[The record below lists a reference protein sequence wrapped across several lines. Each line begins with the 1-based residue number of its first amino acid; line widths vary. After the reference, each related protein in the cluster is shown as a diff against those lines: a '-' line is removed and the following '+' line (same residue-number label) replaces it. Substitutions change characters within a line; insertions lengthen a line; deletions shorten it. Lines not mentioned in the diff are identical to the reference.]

1 MRRVLQA
8 LFLVFGRRFCRFL
21 GAAQPAG
28 APCPAHRAKAAPF
41 QPAAR
46 RPPGPQHQ
54 RPGPAGQG
62 PQAEAGAAAGAGV
75 ASLSK
80 YKKYLKW
87 AVPLVVV
94 VVIVAAVAIYQSN
107 KTQTAEVAPEYTQ
120 ASVTRRTISQTLST
134 TGTLQAANSY
144 TVRTLVEGE
153 ILSADFEEGD
163 EVSAGQQ
170 LYQIENSDASTSVEQ
185 AQINLDQ
192 AQRNYDTIADYRY
205 VRSPVAGTVYSL
217 KIKVG
222 DEVTSGQ
229 EVAVVQDASQMV
241 LQLTFPSA
249 DAASFSVG
257 QSAQITLDGTFEV
270 LQGTI
275 TEVSGSD
282 ILSSGNV
289 LVRNVTITTPN
300 AGTLNTTQSATA
312 TVNGISSTNSATF
325 NYKEQRTLTASTA
338 GTVASIY
345 VPEGG
350 AVAKDG
356 IVIELAGEDL
366 EETIQN
372 AYESLRSREISMR
385 NAEETLANYTITA
398 PISGT
403 VIQKNYQAGET
414 VESGK
419 DMCIIYDMAYLE
431 MTINVD
437 ELDINQISVGQD
449 VSVTADSV
457 DGVFNGK
464 ITRVSMVGKTDG
476 GTTTYPVTVQVEEY
490 GALRPGMNVNA
501 EIVVEQAT
509 DSIAVPN
516 AAIERGDVV
525 LVTTASPS
533 AANAIADMPA
543 PEGYVYVQVE
553 TGVSDENYTE
563 ITSGLQEGDI
573 IGYVSMSTFSY
584 DDYGTSDMMVLGMI
598 APAQGGIG

>member
-1 MRRVLQA
+1 MTWKKKK
-8 LFLVFGRRFCRFL
+8 G
-21 GAAQPAG
+21 
-28 APCPAHRAKAAPF
+28 
-41 QPAAR
+41 
-46 RPPGPQHQ
+46 
-54 RPGPAGQG
+54 GPAGQE
-62 PQAEAGAAAGAGV
+62 PQAEAGAAAGAGL

-205 VRSPVAGTVYSL
+205 VRSPVAGTVYTLSV
-217 KIKVG
+217 KVG

-249 DAASFSVG
+249 DAATFQVG

-270 LQGTI
+270 LNGTI

-282 ILSSGNV
+282 VLSSGNV

-300 AGTLNTTQSATA
+300 AGTLNTSQSATA

-325 NYKEQRTLTASTA
+325 SYREQRTLTASTA
-338 GTVASIY
+338 GTVSSIY

-350 AVAKDG
+350 AVAQDG
-356 IVIELAGEDL
+356 IVLELAGEDL

-385 NAEETLANYTITA
+385 NAEETLANYTISA

-403 VIQKNYQAGET
+403 VIQKNYQQGET

-419 DMCIIYDMAYLE
+419 EMCIIYDMAYLE

-501 EIVVEQAT
+501 EIVVEQAA
-509 DSIAVPN
+509 DAIAVPN
-516 AAIERGDVV
+516 AAVERGDVV
-525 LVTTASPS
+525 LVTTESPS
-533 AANAIADMPA
+533 AANAIADMTA
-543 PEGYVYVQVE
+543 PDGYVYVQVE
-553 TGVSDENYTE
+553 TGVSDNNYTE

-573 IGYVSMSTFSY
+573 IGYASTPTFSY
-584 DDYGTSDMMVLGMI
+584 DEYGTSDLMVMGMM
-598 APAQGGIG
+598 APALGGIG

>member
-1 MRRVLQA
+1 MTWKKKK
-8 LFLVFGRRFCRFL
+8 G
-21 GAAQPAG
+21 
-28 APCPAHRAKAAPF
+28 
-41 QPAAR
+41 
-46 RPPGPQHQ
+46 
-54 RPGPAGQG
+54 GPAGQE
-62 PQAEAGAAAGAGV
+62 PQAEAGAAAGAGL

-350 AVAKDG
+350 AVAEDG

>member
-1 MRRVLQA
+1 MTWKKMK
-8 LFLVFGRRFCRFL
+8 G
-21 GAAQPAG
+21 
-28 APCPAHRAKAAPF
+28 
-41 QPAAR
+41 
-46 RPPGPQHQ
+46 
-54 RPGPAGQG
+54 GPAGQE
-62 PQAEAGAAAGAGV
+62 PQAEAGAAAGAGL

-217 KIKVG
+217 KVKVG

-325 NYKEQRTLTASTA
+325 SYKEERTLTASTA

-350 AVAKDG
+350 AVAEDG
-356 IVIELAGEDL
+356 IVLELAGEDL

>member
-1 MRRVLQA
+1 MTWKKKR
-8 LFLVFGRRFCRFL
+8 G
-21 GAAQPAG
+21 
-28 APCPAHRAKAAPF
+28 
-41 QPAAR
+41 
-46 RPPGPQHQ
+46 
-54 RPGPAGQG
+54 GPAGQE
-62 PQAEAGAAAGAGV
+62 PQAEAGAAAGAGL

-217 KIKVG
+217 KVKVG

-449 VSVTADSV
+449 VTVTADSV
-457 DGVFNGK
+457 DGTFNGK
-464 ITRVSMVGKTDG
+464 VTRVSMVGETNG

-509 DSIAVPN
+509 DAIAVPN
-516 AAIERGDVV
+516 AAVERGDVV
-525 LVTTASPS
+525 LVTTESPS
-533 AANAIADMPA
+533 AANAIADMTA
-543 PEGYVYVQVE
+543 PDGYVYVQVE
-553 TGVSDENYTE
+553 TGVSDNNYTE

-573 IGYVSMSTFSY
+573 IGYASTPTFSY
-584 DDYGTSDMMVLGMI
+584 DEYGTSDLMVMGMM
-598 APAQGGIG
+598 APALGGIG

>member
-1 MRRVLQA
+1 MTWKKKK
-8 LFLVFGRRFCRFL
+8 G
-21 GAAQPAG
+21 
-28 APCPAHRAKAAPF
+28 
-41 QPAAR
+41 
-46 RPPGPQHQ
+46 
-54 RPGPAGQG
+54 GPAGQE
-62 PQAEAGAAAGAGV
+62 PQAEAGAAAGAGL

-217 KIKVG
+217 KVKVG

-385 NAEETLANYTITA
+385 NAEETLANYTISA

-403 VIQKNYQAGET
+403 VIQKNYQQGET

-419 DMCIIYDMAYLE
+419 EMCIIYDMAYLE

-449 VSVTADSV
+449 VTVTADSV
-457 DGVFNGK
+457 DGTFNGK
-464 ITRVSMVGKTDG
+464 VTRVSMVGETNG

-501 EIVVEQAT
+501 EIVVEQAA
-509 DSIAVPN
+509 DAIAVPN
-516 AAIERGDVV
+516 AAVERGDVV
-525 LVTTASPS
+525 LVTTESPS
-533 AANAIADMPA
+533 AANAIADMTA
-543 PEGYVYVQVE
+543 PDGYVYVQVE
-553 TGVSDENYTE
+553 TGVSDNNYTE

-573 IGYVSMSTFSY
+573 IGYASTPTFSY
-584 DDYGTSDMMVLGMI
+584 DEYGTSDMMVMGMM
-598 APAQGGIG
+598 APALGGIG

>member
-1 MRRVLQA
+1 MTWKKKK
-8 LFLVFGRRFCRFL
+8 GET
-21 GAAQPAG
+21 
-28 APCPAHRAKAAPF
+28 
-41 QPAAR
+41 
-46 RPPGPQHQ
+46 
-54 RPGPAGQG
+54 AGQE
-62 PQAEAGAAAGAGV
+62 PQAASGAAAAEG
-75 ASLSK
+75 LSK
-80 YKKYLKW
+80 YKKHLKW

-94 VVIVAAVAIYQSN
+94 VVIAAAIAIRQAGQA
-107 KTQTAEVAPEYTQ
+107 QTVEVAPEYAQT
-120 ASVTRRTISQTLST
+120 SVTRRTIAQTLST
-134 TGTLQAANSY
+134 TGTLNAANSY
-144 TVRTLVEGE
+144 TVKTLVQGE
-153 ILSADFEEGD
+153 ILSSDFEEGD
-163 EVSAGQQ
+163 EVAAGQQ
-170 LYQIENSDASTSVEQ
+170 LYQIENSDASTNVEQ
-185 AQINLDQ
+185 AQISLDQ

-205 VRSPVAGTVYSL
+205 VRSPVAGTVYTLSV
-217 KIKVG
+217 KVG

-249 DAASFSVG
+249 DAATFQVG

-270 LQGTI
+270 LNGTI

-282 ILSSGNV
+282 VLSSGNV

-350 AVAKDG
+350 AVAEDG
-356 IVIELAGEDL
+356 IVLELAGDDL

-385 NAEETLANYTITA
+385 NAEETLANYTISA

-403 VIQKNYQAGET
+403 VIQKNYQQGET

-419 DMCIIYDMAYLE
+419 EMCIIYDMAYLE

-449 VSVTADSV
+449 VTVTADSV
-457 DGVFNGK
+457 DGTFNGK
-464 ITRVSMVGKTDG
+464 VTRVSMVGETNG

-501 EIVVEQAT
+501 EIVVEQAA
-509 DSIAVPN
+509 DAIAVPN
-516 AAIERGDVV
+516 AAVERGDVV
-525 LVTTASPS
+525 LVTTESPS
-533 AANAIADMPA
+533 AANAIADMTA
-543 PEGYVYVQVE
+543 PDGYVYVQVE
-553 TGVSDENYTE
+553 TGVSDNNYTE

-573 IGYVSMSTFSY
+573 IGYASTPTFSY
-584 DDYGTSDMMVLGMI
+584 DEYGTSDMMVLGMM
-598 APAQGGIG
+598 APALGGIG

>member
-1 MRRVLQA
+1 MTWKKKK
-8 LFLVFGRRFCRFL
+8 G
-21 GAAQPAG
+21 
-28 APCPAHRAKAAPF
+28 
-41 QPAAR
+41 
-46 RPPGPQHQ
+46 
-54 RPGPAGQG
+54 GPAGQE
-62 PQAEAGAAAGAGV
+62 PQAEAGAAAGAGL

-217 KIKVG
+217 KVKVG

-385 NAEETLANYTITA
+385 NAEETLANYTISA

-403 VIQKNYQAGET
+403 VIQKNYQQGET

-419 DMCIIYDMAYLE
+419 EMCIIYDMAYLE

>member
-1 MRRVLQA
+1 MTWKKKK
-8 LFLVFGRRFCRFL
+8 G
-21 GAAQPAG
+21 
-28 APCPAHRAKAAPF
+28 
-41 QPAAR
+41 
-46 RPPGPQHQ
+46 
-54 RPGPAGQG
+54 GPAGQE
-62 PQAEAGAAAGAGV
+62 PQAEAGAAAGAGL

-217 KIKVG
+217 KVKVG

-356 IVIELAGEDL
+356 IVLELAGEDL

-584 DDYGTSDMMVLGMI
+584 DDYGYGTSDMMVLGMI

>member
-1 MRRVLQA
+1 MTWKKKK
-8 LFLVFGRRFCRFL
+8 G
-21 GAAQPAG
+21 
-28 APCPAHRAKAAPF
+28 
-41 QPAAR
+41 
-46 RPPGPQHQ
+46 
-54 RPGPAGQG
+54 GPAGQE
-62 PQAEAGAAAGAGV
+62 PQAEAGAAAGAGL

-217 KIKVG
+217 KVKVG

-325 NYKEQRTLTASTA
+325 SYKEERTLTASTA

-350 AVAKDG
+350 AVAEDG
-356 IVIELAGEDL
+356 IVLELAGEDL

-573 IGYVSMSTFSY
+573 IGYVSMGTFSY

>member
-1 MRRVLQA
+1 MTWKKKK
-8 LFLVFGRRFCRFL
+8 G
-21 GAAQPAG
+21 
-28 APCPAHRAKAAPF
+28 
-41 QPAAR
+41 
-46 RPPGPQHQ
+46 
-54 RPGPAGQG
+54 GPAGQE
-62 PQAEAGAAAGAGV
+62 PQAEAGAAAGAGL

-217 KIKVG
+217 KVKVG

-325 NYKEQRTLTASTA
+325 SYKEERTLTASTA

-350 AVAKDG
+350 AVAEDG
-356 IVIELAGEDL
+356 IVLELTGEDL

-385 NAEETLANYTITA
+385 NAEETLGNYTITA

>member
-1 MRRVLQA
+1 MTWKKKK
-8 LFLVFGRRFCRFL
+8 G
-21 GAAQPAG
+21 
-28 APCPAHRAKAAPF
+28 
-41 QPAAR
+41 
-46 RPPGPQHQ
+46 
-54 RPGPAGQG
+54 GPAGQE
-62 PQAEAGAAAGAGV
+62 PQAEAGAAAGAGL

-217 KIKVG
+217 KVKVG

-350 AVAKDG
+350 AVAEDG
-356 IVIELAGEDL
+356 IVLELAGEDL

-385 NAEETLANYTITA
+385 NAEETLANYTISA

-403 VIQKNYQAGET
+403 VIQKNYQQGET

-419 DMCIIYDMAYLE
+419 EMCIIYDMAYLE

>member
-1 MRRVLQA
+1 MTWKKKK
-8 LFLVFGRRFCRFL
+8 G
-21 GAAQPAG
+21 
-28 APCPAHRAKAAPF
+28 
-41 QPAAR
+41 
-46 RPPGPQHQ
+46 
-54 RPGPAGQG
+54 GPAGQE
-62 PQAEAGAAAGAGV
+62 PQAEAGAAAGAGL

-300 AGTLNTTQSATA
+300 AGTLNTSQSATA

>member
-1 MRRVLQA
+1 MTWKKKK
-8 LFLVFGRRFCRFL
+8 G
-21 GAAQPAG
+21 
-28 APCPAHRAKAAPF
+28 
-41 QPAAR
+41 
-46 RPPGPQHQ
+46 
-54 RPGPAGQG
+54 GPAGQE
-62 PQAEAGAAAGAGV
+62 PQAEAGAAAGAGL

-205 VRSPVAGTVYSL
+205 VRSPVAGTVYTLSV
-217 KIKVG
+217 KVG

-249 DAASFSVG
+249 DAATFQVG

-270 LQGTI
+270 LNGTI

-282 ILSSGNV
+282 VLSSGNV

-300 AGTLNTTQSATA
+300 AGTLNTSQSATA

-325 NYKEQRTLTASTA
+325 SYREQRTLTASTA
-338 GTVASIY
+338 GTVSSIY

-350 AVAKDG
+350 AVAQDG
-356 IVIELAGEDL
+356 IVLELAGEDL

-385 NAEETLANYTITA
+385 NAEETLANYTISA

-403 VIQKNYQAGET
+403 VIQKNYQQGET

-419 DMCIIYDMAYLE
+419 EMCIIYDMAYLE

-533 AANAIADMPA
+533 ATNAIADMPA

>member
-1 MRRVLQA
+1 M
-8 LFLVFGRRFCRFL
+8 
-21 GAAQPAG
+21 
-28 APCPAHRAKAAPF
+28 
-41 QPAAR
+41 
-46 RPPGPQHQ
+46 
-54 RPGPAGQG
+54 
-62 PQAEAGAAAGAGV
+62 
-75 ASLSK
+75 
-80 YKKYLKW
+80 
-87 AVPLVVV
+87 
-94 VVIVAAVAIYQSN
+94 
-107 KTQTAEVAPEYTQ
+107 
-120 ASVTRRTISQTLST
+120 
-134 TGTLQAANSY
+134 
-144 TVRTLVEGE
+144 
-153 ILSADFEEGD
+153 
-163 EVSAGQQ
+163 
-170 LYQIENSDASTSVEQ
+170 
-185 AQINLDQ
+185 
-192 AQRNYDTIADYRY
+192 
-205 VRSPVAGTVYSL
+205 
-217 KIKVG
+217 
-222 DEVTSGQ
+222 
-229 EVAVVQDASQMV
+229 
-241 LQLTFPSA
+241 
-249 DAASFSVG
+249 
-257 QSAQITLDGTFEV
+257 
-270 LQGTI
+270 
-275 TEVSGSD
+275 
-282 ILSSGNV
+282 
-289 LVRNVTITTPN
+289 
-300 AGTLNTTQSATA
+300 
-312 TVNGISSTNSATF
+312 
-325 NYKEQRTLTASTA
+325 
-338 GTVASIY
+338 ASIY
-345 VPEGG
+345 IPEGG
-350 AVAKDG
+350 HVAEDG
-356 IVIELAGEDL
+356 VVIELAGEDL

-525 LVTTASPS
+525 LVTTESPS
-533 AANAIADMPA
+533 AANAVTDMVAPA
-543 PEGYVYVQVE
+543 GYVYVQVV
-553 TGVSDENYTE
+553 TGVSDDNYTE

>member
-1 MRRVLQA
+1 MTWKKKK
-8 LFLVFGRRFCRFL
+8 G
-21 GAAQPAG
+21 
-28 APCPAHRAKAAPF
+28 
-41 QPAAR
+41 
-46 RPPGPQHQ
+46 
-54 RPGPAGQG
+54 GPAGQE
-62 PQAEAGAAAGAGV
+62 PQAEAGAAAGAGL

-217 KIKVG
+217 KVKVG

-325 NYKEQRTLTASTA
+325 SYKEERTLTASTA

-350 AVAKDG
+350 AVAEDG
-356 IVIELAGEDL
+356 IVLELAGEDL

-385 NAEETLANYTITA
+385 NAEETLANYTISA

-403 VIQKNYQAGET
+403 VIQKNYQQGET

-419 DMCIIYDMAYLE
+419 EMCIIYDMAYLE

-449 VSVTADSV
+449 VTVTADSV
-457 DGVFNGK
+457 DGTFNGK
-464 ITRVSMVGKTDG
+464 VTRVSMVGETNG

>member
-1 MRRVLQA
+1 MTWKKKK
-8 LFLVFGRRFCRFL
+8 G
-21 GAAQPAG
+21 
-28 APCPAHRAKAAPF
+28 
-41 QPAAR
+41 
-46 RPPGPQHQ
+46 
-54 RPGPAGQG
+54 GPAGQE
-62 PQAEAGAAAGAGV
+62 PQAEAGAAAGAGL

-217 KIKVG
+217 KVKVG

-350 AVAKDG
+350 AVAEDG
-356 IVIELAGEDL
+356 IVLELAGEDL

>member
-1 MRRVLQA
+1 MTWKKKK
-8 LFLVFGRRFCRFL
+8 G
-21 GAAQPAG
+21 
-28 APCPAHRAKAAPF
+28 
-41 QPAAR
+41 
-46 RPPGPQHQ
+46 
-54 RPGPAGQG
+54 GPAGQE
-62 PQAEAGAAAGAGV
+62 PQAEAGAAAGAGL

-217 KIKVG
+217 KVKVG

-325 NYKEQRTLTASTA
+325 SYKEERTLTASTA

-350 AVAKDG
+350 AVAEDG
-356 IVIELAGEDL
+356 IVLELAGEDL

-584 DDYGTSDMMVLGMI
+584 DDYDTSDMMVLGMI

>member
-1 MRRVLQA
+1 MTWKKKK
-8 LFLVFGRRFCRFL
+8 G
-21 GAAQPAG
+21 
-28 APCPAHRAKAAPF
+28 
-41 QPAAR
+41 
-46 RPPGPQHQ
+46 
-54 RPGPAGQG
+54 GPAGQE
-62 PQAEAGAAAGAGV
+62 PQAEAGAAAGAGL

-385 NAEETLANYTITA
+385 NAEETLANYTISA

-403 VIQKNYQAGET
+403 VIQKNYQQGET

-419 DMCIIYDMAYLE
+419 EMCIIYDMAYLE

>member
-1 MRRVLQA
+1 MTWKKKQ
-8 LFLVFGRRFCRFL
+8 G
-21 GAAQPAG
+21 GS
-28 APCPAHRAKAAPF
+28 
-41 QPAAR
+41 
-46 RPPGPQHQ
+46 
-54 RPGPAGQG
+54 AGQD
-62 PQAEAGAAAGAGV
+62 PQAEAGAAARFDLG
-75 ASLSK
+75 K
-80 YKKYLKW
+80 YKKHLKW
-87 AVPLVVV
+87 AIPLAVVV
-94 VVIVAAVAIYQSN
+94 VLVIAIAVRQAGQA
-107 KTQTAEVAPEYTQ
+107 QTTEVAPEYTQ
-120 ASVTRRTISQTLST
+120 TSVTRRTIAQTLST
-134 TGTLQAANSY
+134 TGTLKAANSY

-153 ILSADFEEGD
+153 ILAADFEEGQ
-163 EVSAGQQ
+163 EVASGQQ

-205 VRSPVAGTVYSL
+205 VRSPVAGTVYTLSV
-217 KIKVG
+217 KVG

-249 DAASFSVG
+249 DAATFQVG

-270 LQGTI
+270 LNGTI

-282 ILSSGNV
+282 VLSSGNV

-300 AGTLNTTQSATA
+300 AGTLNTSQSATA

-325 NYKEQRTLTASTA
+325 SYREQRTLTASTA
-338 GTVASIY
+338 GTVSSIY

-350 AVAKDG
+350 AVAEDG
-356 IVIELAGEDL
+356 IVLELAGEDL

-385 NAEETLANYTITA
+385 NAEETLANYTISA

-403 VIQKNYQAGET
+403 VIQKNYQQGET

-419 DMCIIYDMAYLE
+419 EMCIIYDMAYLE

-449 VSVTADSV
+449 VTVTADSV
-457 DGVFNGK
+457 DGTFNGK
-464 ITRVSMVGKTDG
+464 VTRVSMVGETNG

-501 EIVVEQAT
+501 EIVVEQAA
-509 DSIAVPN
+509 DAIAVPN
-516 AAIERGDVV
+516 AAVERGDVV
-525 LVTTASPS
+525 LVTTESPS
-533 AANAIADMPA
+533 AANAIADMTA
-543 PEGYVYVQVE
+543 PDGYVYVQVE
-553 TGVSDENYTE
+553 TGVSDNNYTE

-573 IGYVSMSTFSY
+573 IGYASTPTFSY
-584 DDYGTSDMMVLGMI
+584 DEYGTSDMMVLGMM
-598 APAQGGIG
+598 APALGGIG

>member
-1 MRRVLQA
+1 MTWKKKK
-8 LFLVFGRRFCRFL
+8 G
-21 GAAQPAG
+21 
-28 APCPAHRAKAAPF
+28 
-41 QPAAR
+41 
-46 RPPGPQHQ
+46 
-54 RPGPAGQG
+54 GPAGQE
-62 PQAEAGAAAGAGV
+62 PQAEAGAAAGAGL

-217 KIKVG
+217 KVKVG

-501 EIVVEQAT
+501 EIVVEQAA

>member
-1 MRRVLQA
+1 MTWKKKK
-8 LFLVFGRRFCRFL
+8 G
-21 GAAQPAG
+21 
-28 APCPAHRAKAAPF
+28 
-41 QPAAR
+41 
-46 RPPGPQHQ
+46 
-54 RPGPAGQG
+54 GPAGQE
-62 PQAEAGAAAGAGV
+62 PQAEAGAAAGAGL

-205 VRSPVAGTVYSL
+205 VRSPVAGTVYTLSV
-217 KIKVG
+217 KVG

-249 DAASFSVG
+249 DAATFQVG

-270 LQGTI
+270 LNGTI

-282 ILSSGNV
+282 VLSSGNV

-300 AGTLNTTQSATA
+300 AGTLNTSQSATA

-325 NYKEQRTLTASTA
+325 SYREQRTLTASTA
-338 GTVASIY
+338 GTVSSIY

-350 AVAKDG
+350 AVAQDG
-356 IVIELAGEDL
+356 IVLELAGEDL

-385 NAEETLANYTITA
+385 NAEETLANYTISA

-403 VIQKNYQAGET
+403 VIQKNYQQGET

-419 DMCIIYDMAYLE
+419 EMCIIYDMAYLE

-449 VSVTADSV
+449 VTVTADSV
-457 DGVFNGK
+457 DGTFNGK
-464 ITRVSMVGKTDG
+464 VTRVSMVGETNG

>member
-1 MRRVLQA
+1 MTWKKKK
-8 LFLVFGRRFCRFL
+8 G
-21 GAAQPAG
+21 
-28 APCPAHRAKAAPF
+28 
-41 QPAAR
+41 
-46 RPPGPQHQ
+46 
-54 RPGPAGQG
+54 GPAGQE
-62 PQAEAGAAAGAGV
+62 PQAEAGAAAGAGL

-217 KIKVG
+217 KVKVG

-403 VIQKNYQAGET
+403 VIQKNYQPGET

-501 EIVVEQAT
+501 EIVVEQAA
-509 DSIAVPN
+509 DAIAVPN

>member
-1 MRRVLQA
+1 MTWKKKK
-8 LFLVFGRRFCRFL
+8 G
-21 GAAQPAG
+21 
-28 APCPAHRAKAAPF
+28 
-41 QPAAR
+41 
-46 RPPGPQHQ
+46 
-54 RPGPAGQG
+54 GPAGQE
-62 PQAEAGAAAGAGV
+62 PQAEAGAAAGAGL

-205 VRSPVAGTVYSL
+205 VRSPVAGTVYTLSV
-217 KIKVG
+217 KVG

-249 DAASFSVG
+249 DAATFPVG

-270 LQGTI
+270 LNGTI

-282 ILSSGNV
+282 VLSSGNV

-325 NYKEQRTLTASTA
+325 SYKEERTLTASTA

-350 AVAKDG
+350 AVAEDG
-356 IVIELAGEDL
+356 IVLELAGEDL

-419 DMCIIYDMAYLE
+419 EMCIIYDMAYLE

>member
-1 MRRVLQA
+1 MTWKKKK
-8 LFLVFGRRFCRFL
+8 G
-21 GAAQPAG
+21 
-28 APCPAHRAKAAPF
+28 
-41 QPAAR
+41 
-46 RPPGPQHQ
+46 
-54 RPGPAGQG
+54 GPAGQE
-62 PQAEAGAAAGAGV
+62 PQAEAGAAAGAGL

-350 AVAKDG
+350 AVAEDG
-356 IVIELAGEDL
+356 IVLELAGEDL